1 MSIGVR
7 TNQIR
12 DMAITARDKVFEE
25 SYIKLYRV
33 LTGQSL
39 EVLDMKRV
47 GEKSVNTIWDKINEF
62 DKYCLQQSSISDD
75 DEVSNNSNI

>member
-1 MSIGVR
+1 MDR
-7 TNQIR
+7 
-12 DMAITARDKVFEE
+12 
-25 SYIKLYRV
+25 KLYRV